1 MRNNDY
7 NKDVKNFIK
16 WSKVG
21 IITTICTVFFTFI
34 RALLVILEEFTDFEV
49 EAPFFYSKIFIWIML
64 VALLVPFTFM
74 IISNFKTRK
83 FRKLI
88 EQSEISE
95 NEDLNEQNDSDK

>member
-7 NKDVKNFIK
+7 NKNVKNFIK

-21 IITTICTVFFTFI
+21 TITAICAVFFAFI

-49 EAPFFYSKIFIWIML
+49 KAPFFYSKIFIWIML
-64 VALLVPFTFM
+64 VALLATLTFM
-74 IISNFKTRK
+74 IISYFKTRK

-88 EQSEISE
+88 EQSENSE